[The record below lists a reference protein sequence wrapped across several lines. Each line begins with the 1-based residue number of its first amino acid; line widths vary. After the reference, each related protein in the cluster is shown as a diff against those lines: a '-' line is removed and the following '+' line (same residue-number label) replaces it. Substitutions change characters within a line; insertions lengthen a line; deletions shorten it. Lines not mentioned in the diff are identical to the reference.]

1 MKKRV
6 SLVTGASSGLGRDIA
21 KLLCKKEYIVYVVAR
36 RREKLLEL
44 QKECKKE
51 KGEIKIIAG
60 DLTKEDFRKRLIK
73 KVLEKEKKIDYLIN
87 NAGYGKLT
95 NFENIE
101 FKDIKGMFELN
112 AIAGEHLTQLV
123 LPSMK
128 KHKKGR
134 IVNVASVVALEPP
147 VYFSTYNA
155 TKYAV
160 YGFSKTLS
168 YELKRTGVSISVA
181 FPSRMKTGFWDVAF
195 KCKGLNGKAQK
206 TCIEKWT
213 KKTKGSMP
221 VAKYIVRNINS
232 HRLILLPDMRSKL
245 AYHLFRHFHFIGK
258 FYMKN
263 IMLPQTKK
271 VLFHTQK

>member
-1 MKKRV
+1 MKEKV

-21 KLLCKKEYIVYVVAR
+21 KLLCKKEYVVYVVAR
-36 RREKLLEL
+36 RKEKLLEL

-51 KGEIKIIAG
+51 KGEIKIIDG
-60 DLTKEDFRKRLIK
+60 DLTKEDFRRKLIK
-73 KVLEKEKKIDYLIN
+73 KILEKDKKIDYLIN

-101 FKDIKGMFELN
+101 FKDIRGMFELN
-112 AIAGEHLTQLV
+112 AIAGEHLIQLV

-134 IVNVASVVALEPP
+134 IINVSSVVALEPP

-160 YGFSKTLS
+160 YGFSKSLS
-168 YELKRTGVSISVA
+168 YELTGTGVSISVV

-195 KCKGLNGKAQK
+195 KCKGLNGKEQK
-206 TCIEKWT
+206 RCIEKWT

-221 VAKYIVRNINS
+221 VARYIVRNINS
-232 HRLILLPDMRSKL
+232 QRLILLPDMLSKF
-245 AYHLFRHFHFIGK
+245 AYHFFRHFHFIGRFFSK
-258 FYMKN
+258 Y
-263 IMLPQTKK
+263 IMLPKTKK
-271 VLFHTQK
+271 ILFHAEK

>member
-1 MKKRV
+1 MKEV

-21 KLLCKKEYIVYVVAR
+21 KLLCKKEQVVYVVAR

-44 QKECKKE
+44 QKGCKKE

-60 DLTKEDFRKRLIK
+60 DLTKEDFRRKLIQK
-73 KVLEKEKKIDYLIN
+73 ILEKEKKIDYLIN

-95 NFENIE
+95 NFENID

-112 AIAGEHLTQLV
+112 AITGEHLIQLS
-123 LPSMK
+123 LPPMK

-134 IVNVASVVALEPP
+134 IINISSVVALEPP

-160 YGFSKTLS
+160 YGFSKSLS
-168 YELKRTGVSISVA
+168 YELKGTGVSVSVV

-195 KCKGLNGKAQK
+195 KCKGLSRKEQK
-206 TCIEKWT
+206 KCMEKWM

-221 VAKYIVRNINS
+221 VAKYVVRNINS
-232 HRLILLPDMRSKL
+232 QRLILLPDMLSKF
-245 AYHLFRHFHFIGK
+245 AYHFFRHFHFIGR

-263 IMLPQTKK
+263 IRLPKTKK
-271 VLFHTQK
+271 ILFHKEK